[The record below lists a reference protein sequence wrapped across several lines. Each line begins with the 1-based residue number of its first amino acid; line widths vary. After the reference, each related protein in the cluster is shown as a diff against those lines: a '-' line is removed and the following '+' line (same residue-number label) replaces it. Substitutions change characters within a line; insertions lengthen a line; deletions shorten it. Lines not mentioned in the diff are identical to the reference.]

1 MTGVTKT
8 ARAVKYRTFSLAQI
22 EEADAR
28 ECGICLAC
36 GALQDGCEPDARKI
50 RCEACGQ
57 NQVHGAN
64 DIMTMGLC
72 AG

>member
-1 MTGVTKT
+1 MTGVTKA

-28 ECGICLAC
+28 ECGLCLAC
-36 GALQDGCEPDARKI
+36 GALQDGCEPDARNV
-50 RCEACGQ
+50 RCDACKQ
-57 NQVHGAN
+57 HQVHGAN